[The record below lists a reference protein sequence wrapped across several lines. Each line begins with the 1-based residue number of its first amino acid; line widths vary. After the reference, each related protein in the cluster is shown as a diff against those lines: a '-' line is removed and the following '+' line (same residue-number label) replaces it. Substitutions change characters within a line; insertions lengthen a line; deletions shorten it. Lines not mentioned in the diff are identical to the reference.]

1 MAGKIFAECN
11 CCDLLCKSRIEFLI
25 AYFKAF
31 FPMNSWARRL
41 CYPRSNFSVISSPH
55 QGGHRGSLGQYFYSG
70 CHIVSH
76 PVRLAFALALY
87 SGLLTRLSQ
96 PLGPA
101 DIFSAGCHPSQTVH
115 LLLSPLLGKQRKL
128 RRVVFHR
135 RLAFLAIGKLPPTL
149 HNRAHVATISYSKV
163 SRGLHFP
170 LEIPGLCTRRGCS
183 EGSN

>member
-1 MAGKIFAECN
+1 
-11 CCDLLCKSRIEFLI
+11 
-25 AYFKAF
+25 
-31 FPMNSWARRL
+31 MNSRARRL

-70 CHIVSH
+70 CHLISH

-101 DIFSAGCHPSQTVH
+101 DIKSSIARVYQSNPR
-115 LLLSPLLGKQRKL
+115 LLVSFQQGATPAKLSTYCCPHCWVSNVSSEEWCFIIVYHFL
-128 RRVVFHR
+128 RF
-135 RLAFLAIGKLPPTL
+135 GKLPPTL
-149 HNRAHVATISYSKV
+149 HNKTHVATISYSKV

-170 LEIPGLCTRRGCS
+170 LEIPGLCTRI
-183 EGSN
+183 

>member
-1 MAGKIFAECN
+1 
-11 CCDLLCKSRIEFLI
+11 
-25 AYFKAF
+25 
-31 FPMNSWARRL
+31 MNSRARRL

-115 LLLSPLLGKQRKL
+115 LLLSPSLGKQRKS

-135 RLAFLAIGKLPPTL
+135 RFASLAMAKLPPTL
-149 HNRAHVATISYSKV
+149 HNRTHVATTSYSKV

-170 LEIPGLCTRRGCS
+170 LEIPGLCTRRECS

>member
-1 MAGKIFAECN
+1 
-11 CCDLLCKSRIEFLI
+11 
-25 AYFKAF
+25 
-31 FPMNSWARRL
+31 MNSRARRL

-115 LLLSPLLGKQRKL
+115 LLLSPLLGKQRKP
-128 RRVVFHR
+128 RRVVFHCCFAS
-135 RLAFLAIGKLPPTL
+135 LAMAKLPPTL
-149 HNRAHVATISYSKV
+149 HNKAHVATISYSKV

-170 LEIPGLCTRRGCS
+170 LEVPGLCTRRECS
-183 EGSN
+183 EASGWGQ